1 MVESGDAV
9 LEDQSTIL
17 MGDGFQFRFQD
28 VSAPLHNNRI
38 AHVYKNSRS

>member
-1 MVESGDAV
+1 MLSWKI
-9 LEDQSTIL
+9 SPRFP